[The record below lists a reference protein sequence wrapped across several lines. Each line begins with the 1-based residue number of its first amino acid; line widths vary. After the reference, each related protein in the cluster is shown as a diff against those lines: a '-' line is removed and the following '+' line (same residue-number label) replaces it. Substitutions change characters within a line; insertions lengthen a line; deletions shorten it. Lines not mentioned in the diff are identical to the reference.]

1 LTPVYPLE
9 FYEASLK
16 NASPKELEAKFDLVS
31 KRLGS
36 DAQYT
41 GFGFSHASSDIAAGP
56 KNSAYKTLETM
67 IDKMDA
73 QLELARLI
81 RAVDEQDVAERVIN
95 SHFLPDLIG
104 NLHAFSKQKVRC
116 VKCGAKYR
124 RPPLKETCPKCGG
137 RIILTVHEGSV
148 RKYLDVS
155 IKVAEEYGVSS
166 YTKQRLQL
174 LKMEIDSLFK
184 NDKARQTGLAD
195 FM

>member
-1 LTPVYPLE
+1 M
-9 FYEASLK
+9 
-16 NASPKELEAKFDLVS
+16 S
-31 KRLGS
+31 KRLGT
-36 DAQYT
+36 DQQYE
-41 GFGFSHASSDIAAGP
+41 GFNFSHATTDIAAGP

-67 IDKMDA
+67 VDKMDA
-73 QLELARLI
+73 QLELARMI

-137 RIILTVHEGSV
+137 RMILTVHEGSV
-148 RKYLDVS
+148 RKYLEVS

-184 NDKARQTGLAD
+184 NEKARQTGLAD

>member
-1 LTPVYPLE
+1 
-9 FYEASLK
+9 
-16 NASPKELEAKFDLVS
+16 
-31 KRLGS
+31 
-36 DAQYT
+36 
-41 GFGFSHASSDIAAGP
+41 
-56 KNSAYKTLETM
+56 M

-155 IKVAEEYGVSS
+155 IKVAEEYGVSG

-174 LKMEIDSLFK
+174 LRMEIDSLFK